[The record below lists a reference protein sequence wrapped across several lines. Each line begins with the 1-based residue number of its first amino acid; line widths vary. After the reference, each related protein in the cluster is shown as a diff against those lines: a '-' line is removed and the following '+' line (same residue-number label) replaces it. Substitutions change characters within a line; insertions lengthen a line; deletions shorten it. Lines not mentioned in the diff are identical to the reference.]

1 MYLNER
7 KELGKKKENRRKGS
21 AMEHCAGGGNVVR
34 REENEKT
41 DRRGKDGCNISGLLG
56 LLGLPPWRILR

>member
-21 AMEHCAGGGNVVR
+21 AMEHCAGGGNIVR
-34 REENEKT
+34 REDGNKLATSSET
-41 DRRGKDGCNISGLLG
+41 GAKDKNGFRC
-56 LLGLPPWRILR
+56 R

>member
-34 REENEKT
+34 REDGNKLATSSET
-41 DRRGKDGCNISGLLG
+41 GTKDKNGFRC
-56 LLGLPPWRILR
+56 R